1 MHYYQFNIGD
11 YITHTAHLD
20 ESEDLAYRRML
31 DWYYL
36 HESPLPDSVEQIA
49 KYIRMRTHTESIAN
63 VLSEFFIAGEY
74 GYHQKKADEQIDA
87 YKAKSDK
94 AKASASA
101 RWSKKPIERD
111 ASALQTQSEGN
122 ANHKPL
128 TINHKPINKPLDQ
141 SAIDRELMFE
151 EFWLS
156 GIRKVGKK
164 AAKSRYIKILKNLK
178 GVSDQDFNARLITD
192 VKKRL
197 SMNQL
202 GFAEMHPTTYLNG
215 ERWNDDLI
223 KTELKANAY
232 SQPAI
237 GFIEKHT
244 NNDWAQDL

>member
-1 MHYYQFNIGD
+1 
-11 YITHTAHLD
+11 
-20 ESEDLAYRRML
+20 
-31 DWYYL
+31 
-36 HESPLPDSVEQIA
+36 
-49 KYIRMRTHTESIAN
+49 
-63 VLSEFFIAGEY
+63 
-74 GYHQKKADEQIDA
+74 
-87 YKAKSDK
+87 
-94 AKASASA
+94 
-101 RWSKKPIERD
+101 
-111 ASALQTQSEGN
+111 
-122 ANHKPL
+122 
-128 TINHKPINKPLDQ
+128 
-141 SAIDRELMFE
+141 MFE